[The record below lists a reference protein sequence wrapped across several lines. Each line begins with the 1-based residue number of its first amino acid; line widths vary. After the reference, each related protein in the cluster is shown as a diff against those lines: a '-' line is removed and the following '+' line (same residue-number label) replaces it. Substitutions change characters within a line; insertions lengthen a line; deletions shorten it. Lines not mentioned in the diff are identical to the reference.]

1 MPKKCGWPGR
11 QDRREL
17 VARSVVA
24 ERYGVHVVAVMM
36 TAKVHISVGAANE
49 WLSVKCDY
57 SYCTLQM
64 SKAFS

>member
-1 MPKKCGWPGR
+1 MPKNVAGR
-11 QDRREL
+11 VGKIVVSLWRAL
-17 VARSVVA
+17 VV
-24 ERYGVHVVAVMM
+24 ERYGVHVGAVMM